1 MQVAAD
7 TPVTFGG
14 SGAFGPVRGV
24 RARRIYEAV
33 ACDVPQ
39 GTASVGKKKGET
51 MDVLSVLKSKMDDV
65 SLQKLTGL
73 ENKDVNAFVAR
84 AIELCEPDKVWVGD
98 DSPEDAAYCRQ
109 LAIDNKEELPLK
121 IPGHTAHFDSYYDQG
136 RNPEVTKYLVPRNE
150 TLDPK
155 LKQID
160 RDEGFSEIEGLQRGA
175 YKGRTMLV
183 RFFCLGST
191 NSVFAIPCLQITDSA
206 YVCHSEDMLYRPG
219 YEEFKRQSAQ
229 GDFEFFQFRHC
240 TGEVTERMTCK
251 DNEHNRVYID
261 YTRNAVYSVNTQ
273 YAGNTVGL
281 KKLSLRLAIRKAD
294 REGWLAEHMFIMRAN
309 GPGGRKTYL
318 CGAYPSACGK
328 TSTAMIPGENIV
340 GDDLA
345 YFRVI
350 DGEFRTANVE
360 AGIFGIIQ
368 DVNAEGDP
376 VIWNVLHRKGE
387 VIFGNVLVKD
397 GTPYWLGMDEEIPKE
412 GMNYVSVD
420 WKEGMKGPDGGA
432 TTPSHKNARYTVRMS
447 DLENQ
452 DPDWDNPAGLPV
464 GGIIYGG
471 RDSDTN
477 VPVREAYSWEHGICT
492 MGAMLES
499 ETTAATTG
507 AQGVRKWNVMSNMDF
522 LSMSVGKY
530 LQNNLDFA
538 KDIKRPKVFGTNYF
552 LRKGGKYL
560 NGMLDKSVWVKWIE
574 LRAHNEAEALDA
586 GYGLIPKYED
596 LQRLFQQVLNRDYS
610 EQDYEEQFMIRIP
623 ELLAKLDRME
633 KIYATVQD
641 TPTALK
647 TELAAQRQRLE
658 ALKAGKGDYVSP
670 REL

>member
-1 MQVAAD
+1 
-7 TPVTFGG
+7 
-14 SGAFGPVRGV
+14 
-24 RARRIYEAV
+24 
-33 ACDVPQ
+33 
-39 GTASVGKKKGET
+39 
-51 MDVLSVLKSKMDDV
+51 MDIQSVLKGKMDKA
-65 SLQKLTGL
+65 SLQKLNAL
-73 ENKDVNAFVAR
+73 KNQDVNAFVAR
-84 AIELCEPDKVWVGD
+84 AIELCIPDRVWVGTD
-98 DSPEDAAYCRQ
+98 ADEDAAYCRQ
-109 LAIDNKEELPLK
+109 LAIDNKEEIPLPTA
-121 IPGHTAHFDSYYDQG
+121 GHTVHFDSYYDQG
-136 RNPEVTKYLVPRNE
+136 RNPEVTKYLVPKGE

-155 LKQID
+155 LKQIE
-160 RDEGFSEIEGLQRGA
+160 RQQGLSEMETLQRGA

-183 RFFCLGST
+183 RFFCLGPV

-206 YVCHSEDMLYRPG
+206 YVVHSEDMLYRKG
-219 YEEFKRQSAQ
+219 YEEFKRQSAC
-229 GDFEFFQFRHC
+229 GPFEFFKFRHC

-251 DNEHNRVYID
+251 DHEHNRVYID
-261 YTRNAVYSVNTQ
+261 YIDNTVYSVNTQ

-309 GPGGRKTYL
+309 GPEGRKTYL

-360 AGIFGIIQ
+360 SGIFGIIQ
-368 DVNAEGDP
+368 DVTGHSDP
-376 VIWNVLHRKGE
+376 VIWNVLHNEGE
-387 VIFGNVLVKD
+387 VIFGNVLVHN
-397 GTPYWLGMDEEIPKE
+397 GRPYWLGMGEDIPDT
-412 GMNYVSVD
+412 GMNHASTT
-420 WKEGMKGPDGGA
+420 WTRGMIGPDGEE

-447 DLENQ
+447 NLDNK
-452 DPDWDNPAGLPV
+452 DPDWDNPDGLPV

-471 RDSDTN
+471 RDSNTD
-477 VPVREAYSWEHGICT
+477 VPVREAYRWEHGICT

-538 KDIKRPKVFGTNYF
+538 KHLKRPKVFGTNYF
-552 LRKGGKYL
+552 LKKDGKYL
-560 NGMLDKSVWVKWIE
+560 NGMLDKAVWIKWME
-574 LRAHNEAEALDA
+574 LRIHGEAEALDA
-586 GYGLIPKYED
+586 ACGLIPRYDD
-596 LQRLFQQVLNRDYS
+596 LQRLFQQVLSMDYT
-610 EQDYEEQFMIRIP
+610 ERNYVEQFTIRIP

-633 KIYATVQD
+633 KIYATVAD
-641 TPTALK
+641 TPK
-647 TELAAQRQRLE
+647 VMKDEMAAQRQRLE
-658 ALKAGKGDYVSP
+658 ALRAAKGDHISP
-670 REL
+670 FNL